1 MEAWMVLVLIGANIP
16 VYIGIGR
23 VVFGSWE
30 NFGECLRFWFTP
42 DIFSMLR
49 GEFTED
55 AWAEFKLLYFVAV
68 CAVVVWVQYVVIER
82 LFFV

>member
-1 MEAWMVLVLIGANIP
+1 
-16 VYIGIGR
+16 
-23 VVFGSWE
+23 
-30 NFGECLRFWFTP
+30 
-42 DIFSMLR
+42 MLR

-55 AWAEFKLLYFVAV
+55 AWAELKLLYFVAV